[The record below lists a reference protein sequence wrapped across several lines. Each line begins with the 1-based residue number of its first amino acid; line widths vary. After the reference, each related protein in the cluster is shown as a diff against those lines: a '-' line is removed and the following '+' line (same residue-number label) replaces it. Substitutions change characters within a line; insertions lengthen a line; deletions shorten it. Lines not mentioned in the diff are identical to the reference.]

1 VYAQHLIGVGT
12 HNSLMTSNNIAKLV
26 VDWLLLNRKVEVI
39 H

>member
-12 HNSLMTSNNIAKLV
+12 YNSLMTSNDIAKLV
-26 VDWLLLNRKVEVI
+26 MDWLLFNRKVEVT

>member
-12 HNSLMTSNNIAKLV
+12 HNSLMTSNDIAKLI
-26 VDWLLLNRKVEVI
+26 VDWLLLNWKVEVV